1 MIDQKAITGA
11 RGSAPSV
18 NVSQVR
24 TNFRV
29 FAALAFAWALAVAG
43 LFTVGSARM
52 YGQLDTATLNG
63 TVTDPKG
70 GAIPGA
76 TVTVTNKDTS
86 VDHTVTSNGDGNYT
100 VPSLQPG
107 TYIVTVSKAGFSN
120 SKETGVTLQVGSNSQ
135 TVEVT
140 ASTAFL
146 DTTDASLG
154 TVITEQQVTD
164 LPLNGRQFSELLQL
178 APGTVPIDNSQN
190 AGKAPKFRRGCG
202 KSGRRRSDQSQQ
214 HLLS

>member
-120 SKETGVTLQVGSNSQ
+120 SKETGVTLQVAQIATINIALAVGSNSQ

-164 LPLNGRQFSELLQL
+164 LPLNGHSSLSCCNWPPARYRSTIRRTRARRQISARVRQVR
-178 APGTVPIDNSQN
+178 A
-190 AGKAPKFRRGCG
+190 
-202 KSGRRRSDQSQQ
+202 
-214 HLLS
+214 